1 MTDSAPRRDEGLNP
15 SRNEHRNYQG
25 NAYWVIGPR
34 QGEIQPVSV
43 ERNGLEQSGD
53 IVVEALYSG
62 ISRGTESLVFNNA
75 VPESEYQRMRC
86 PFQEGDF
93 PWPVKYGYANV
104 GRVLEGPTELRNRA
118 VFSLFPHQTC
128 FRVPVS
134 AVTPLP
140 DRLPPERA
148 VLAANMETAVNALW
162 DAAPRLGDRIAV
174 IGCGV
179 VGCLVAWLAS
189 QVPGA
194 RVLAIDPNAQR
205 ESVLRGL
212 GVRFQPQPDAR
223 DDYDLV
229 IHASGNPEGLEA
241 ALEMAGVEGRIVEM
255 SWFGDQAVNLRLGGA
270 FHSRRLS
277 LISSQVGRVSPI
289 QAPRWSYGDR
299 MALALRLLQADELDS
314 LINSE
319 CAFDELP
326 QRMPEITA
334 GKVDILCH
342 RVNY

>member
-1 MTDSAPRRDEGLNP
+1 M
-15 SRNEHRNYQG
+15 
-25 NAYWVIGPR
+25 
-34 QGEIQPVSV
+34 
-43 ERNGLEQSGD
+43 
-53 IVVEALYSG
+53 VVETLYSG
-62 ISRGTESLVFNNA
+62 ISRGTESLVFNDA
-75 VPESEYQRMRC
+75 IPESEYQRMRC
-86 PFQEGDF
+86 PFQEGEF

-104 GRVLEGPTELRNRA
+104 GRVLEGPAELRNRA

-128 FRVPVS
+128 FRIPSS

-140 DRLPPERA
+140 ERLPPERA

-179 VGCLVAWLAS
+179 VGSLVAWLAS
-189 QVPGA
+189 RVPGT
-194 RVLAIDPNAQR
+194 RVLAVDPNTKR

-212 GVRFQPQPDAR
+212 GVRCQPQPDAR

-229 IHASGNPEGLEA
+229 IHASGHPDGLQT

-255 SWFGDQAVNLRLGGA
+255 SWFGDQAVSLNLGGA

-299 MALALRLLQADELDS
+299 MALALRLLQADELDH

-319 CAFDELP
+319 CTFDQLP

-334 GKVDILCH
+334 DTTDILCH
-342 RVNY
+342 RVTY